1 MNKYHLQK
9 KRNRLNQDK
18 DGLWYAT
25 PAPRHKLDTADL
37 CRYASKN
44 TTLNAI
50 EVRAV
55 LDLINEF
62 VPRYLAEG
70 YVIRLGELGS
80 LSLTYG
86 SEGVAQPE
94 DFHPRLMR
102 PARVVFR
109 PSKKLTQ
116 EVRSLLSYEAGGIV
130 AEGIAFDSVADYRR
144 WQAGR
149 AGEEP

>member
-1 MNKYHLQK
+1 MSKYQLTK
-9 KRNRLNQDK
+9 KRNRLNPDK
-18 DGLWYAT
+18 DGLWYGT
-25 PAPRHKLDTADL
+25 PAPGAKFGTKDL
-37 CRYASKN
+37 CRLASRN

-55 LDLINEF
+55 LDLINDC
-62 VPRYLAEG
+62 VPQALAEG
-70 YVIRLGELGS
+70 KVVQLGELGS
-80 LSLTYG
+80 LRVEYG
-86 SEGVAQPE
+86 SEGVARPE

-102 PARVVFR
+102 PARVVFQ

-116 EVRSLLSYEAGGIV
+116 EVRGLLSYEAGGIV
-130 AEGIAFDSVADYRR
+130 VEGFAFDSVADYRR

>member
-1 MNKYHLQK
+1 MAKYNLTQIH
-9 KRNRLNQDK
+9 NRINPDK
-18 DGLWYAT
+18 DGLWYGT
-25 PAPRHKLDTADL
+25 PAPGAKFGASDL
-37 CRYASKN
+37 CRLASKY
-44 TTLNAI
+44 TTLGSF

-55 LDLINEF
+55 LDLLNDY
-62 VPRYLAEG
+62 VPQALAEG
-70 YVIRLGELGS
+70 KVVQLGELGS
-80 LSLTYG
+80 IRVEYG
-86 SEGVAQPE
+86 SEGVREPE

-130 AEGIAFDSVADYRR
+130 AEGFAFDSVADYRR